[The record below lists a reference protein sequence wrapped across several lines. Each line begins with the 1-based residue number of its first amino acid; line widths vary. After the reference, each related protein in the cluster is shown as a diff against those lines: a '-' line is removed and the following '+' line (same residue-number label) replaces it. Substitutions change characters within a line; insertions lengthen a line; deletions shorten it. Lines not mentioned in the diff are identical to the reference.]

1 MHTTG
6 TLLHAACTR
15 PAEHSLPLAPRREAI
30 HPTAPSTPAVHATG
44 QATPGTAHGRSCSGH
59 AAPGASPTAV
69 PARRHYGLEQY
80 DYYTVLFGV
89 GRAWGVLA
97 QLFWD
102 RALGLPLEV
111 RASRPALHSY
121 PLWLAGLREL
131 AQAQALPAYLRLRS
145 CVRQHRG
152 CPPQRS
158 ALSDACRLSFGSGQ
172 SRSRPSG
179 LTLSSRTT
187 PTASSEL
194 ASSHGDFL
202 TVLVS
207 MLHVRHAPYF
217 RSAETAWFSVAFS
230 CLSRARCPAKTT
242 APGRLR
248 ITLTGISEHAGA
260 PSWY

>member
-6 TLLHAACTR
+6 TLLRAACTR

-59 AAPGASPTAV
+59 AAPGAYPTAV

-111 RASRPALHSY
+111 RASCPAFL
-121 PLWLAGLREL
+121 PTLVGWPPRAGTCTGIAGAFALAFVRATALWLD
-131 AQAQALPAYLRLRS
+131 
-145 CVRQHRG
+145 
-152 CPPQRS
+152 PQRS
-158 ALSDACRLSFGSGQ
+158 DVARSDVCRFAFGSGQ
-172 SRSRPSG
+172 SRSLPSG
-179 LTLSSRTT
+179 STLSSRIT

-194 ASSHGDFL
+194 ASSHSDFL
-202 TVLVS
+202 FGARVD
-207 MLHVRHAPYF
+207 A
-217 RSAETAWFSVAFS
+217 AS
-230 CLSRARCPAKTT
+230 CLRGTRRT
-242 APGRLR
+242 A
-248 ITLTGISEHAGA
+248 EV
-260 PSWY
+260 